1 MKVRRDLLEN
11 FDGFIFDFDGT
22 IIDSM
27 KVHLKAWKKTFERYG
42 KKMSN
47 KEVGEV
53 MYGINPEIVT
63 RVFGDGLREGEVSK
77 ISNEKEELFR
87 SQFDP
92 VEDII
97 KGVIDFLNALKN
109 EHVPM
114 VVGSAAPPENMDYFM
129 DRLGVRHYFKGIVHE
144 EHVEKGKPSPEVFI
158 KAAGLLHLSNEKCV
172 VFEDSPTGAEAA
184 SKAGSKCIAVLTTK
198 SKSDFDGIPD
208 IIEYMKDYR
217 DLLEK

>member
-1 MKVRRDLLEN
+1 MKVRNDLLEK

-42 KKMSN
+42 RKLSN

-53 MYGINPEIVT
+53 MYGINPEIVA
-63 RVFGDGLREGEVSK
+63 RVFGDGLREGEVAK

-87 SQFDP
+87 SLFDP
-92 VEDII
+92 IDDII
-97 KGVIDFLNALKN
+97 RGVIEFLNALKY
-109 EHVPM
+109 EQRPM
-114 VVGSAAPPENMDYFM
+114 VVGSAAPPDNMDYFM
-129 DRLGVRHYFKGIVHE
+129 DRLGIRHFFEGIVHE

-158 KAAGLLHLSNEKCV
+158 KAAQVLKLSNDRCV

-184 SKAGSKCIAVLTTK
+184 HKSGSKCIVVLTNK
-198 SKSDFDGIPD
+198 SESDFEGIPG
-208 IIEYMKDYR
+208 IIEFIKDYR